1 MTSSTGGPDQRVP
14 DGGRP
19 RGRASVAWRAA
30 LVAVLSAACWFAWF
44 GWDTTY
50 QVDPAT
56 GVASGPY
63 EAWQVL
69 GCVLSLAA
77 VVVLGSLV
85 LGPWWTVL
93 TATVAFTVAFSVTAS
108 SDETGL
114 WGVGALLVAFGVA
127 AGSTVLAM
135 VTMVAASRRRAR
147 AA

>member
-1 MTSSTGGPDQRVP
+1 M
-14 DGGRP
+14 
-19 RGRASVAWRAA
+19 WRTA
-30 LVAVLSAACWFAWF
+30 LVAVLSAACWFAWLA
-44 GWDTTY
+44 WDTTY
-50 QVDPAT
+50 QVDPVT

-77 VVVLGSLV
+77 VVVLGSLK

-93 TATVAFTVAFSVTAS
+93 TVTVAFTVTFSVTAS

-135 VTMVAASRRRAR
+135 ITMALASRRRS
-147 AA
+147 AATTNEVAPGAGPSGQTRT

>member
-1 MTSSTGGPDQRVP
+1 MTSSTGGPDQSVP
-14 DGGRP
+14 GGSP
-19 RGRASVAWRAA
+19 RGRVSVASRTA
-30 LVAVLSAACWFAWF
+30 LVAVLSAACWFAWL

-50 QVDPAT
+50 QTDPAT

-77 VVVLGSLV
+77 VVALGSLV

-93 TATVAFTVAFSVTAS
+93 TVTVAFTIAFSVTAS

-135 VTMVAASRRRAR
+135 IMKAVASRRRAR